1 MNTSEY
7 NLNTVVIEVKT
18 ITIRVD
24 EELFKEIEAKKGDKN
39 KSDFLREIISEYLKN
54 TAEDKRIQENT
65 IVNTGEYERIRDEL
79 KHKEEIIQLKEERIL
94 DLQTQ
99 LGWLQM
105 EHSKLSDRI
114 PALPAPKKRRLRF
127 WKK

>member
-1 MNTSEY
+1 M
-7 NLNTVVIEVKT
+7 KT

-24 EELFKEIEAKKGDKN
+24 DELFKEIEAKKGDKN

-54 TAEDKRIQENT
+54 TAEDNVSTSEDERIQENT
-65 IVNTGEYERIRDEL
+65 VVNTGEYERIRDEL
-79 KHKEEIIQLKEERIL
+79 KHKEELIKSKEERIL

-105 EHSKLSDRI
+105 EHSKLNDRI
-114 PALPAPKKRRLRF
+114 LALPAPKKRRWRF